1 VPLDAG
7 IAIAKLLAAAALSG
21 NFDISHTFT
30 WYLSFH

>member
-7 IAIAKLLAAAALSG
+7 IAIAKLLAAALSG
-21 NFDISHTFT
+21 NFDISHAFT

>member
-7 IAIAKLLAAAALSG
+7 IAIAKLLAAAALSD
-21 NFDISHTFT
+21 NFDISHAFT